1 MSKAR
6 GLADLGNVYDDGAL
20 SNRSLIVNGAM
31 TVAQRGTIATGVNAS
46 AYNTVDRF
54 QYAEGSGGGSGALT
68 VSQSTEAPAGFSNS
82 FKFEV
87 TTTDTLSGSENILIR
102 HRLEGQDVQRLKF
115 GSSAAESVTISFWVK
130 SSLTG
135 TFGLELMAG
144 PSANRTALQAYTVS
158 AANTWQYVSLTF
170 AGSTD
175 YSIPND
181 NARGFDVNWILDS
194 GPDDILDPYAFKA
207 DSSFRAP
214 TGQVNFMATSSA
226 TFQITGVQL
235 EVGKVATPFEHRSYG
250 EELALCQ
257 RYCVVY
263 KATADSGDEITSYG
277 NRGNFGIGFAHNTGN
292 PVTWTT
298 MPVPMRSLPAVTV
311 SSANDFGFD
320 RGWTSI
326 ATYSALAL
334 QGLRSTNQEVAL
346 IGTTSGLSNGQGG
359 VLSADPDEANAKL
372 IFDAEL

>member
-20 SNRSLIVNGAM
+20 SNRNLIINGAM
-31 TVAQRGTIATGVNAS
+31 QVAQRGTSATGVNAS

-54 QYAEGSGGGSGALT
+54 QYAEGSNGGSGALT

-87 TTTDTLSGSENILIR
+87 TTTDTLSGGENILIR

-135 TFGLELMAG
+135 TFGLQLMAG
-144 PSANRTALQAYTVS
+144 PSADRTALQAYTVS

-181 NARGFDVNWILDS
+181 NARGFDVNWMLDS
-194 GPDDILDPYAFKA
+194 GPDDIRDPYAFIA
-207 DSSFRAP
+207 EAGFRAP
-214 TGQVNFMATSSA
+214 TGQVNFMATSGA

-235 EVGKVATPFEHRSYG
+235 EVGDTATPFEHRSYG
-250 EELALCQ
+250 QELALCQ
-257 RYCVVY
+257 RYYYREESASGAMFGYVGF
-263 KATADSGDEITSYG
+263 ADSSTNAYLQHPHVVTMRASPTLSTTGVATDYAIRVGGNTLQCNNVPTLSSSTTLVAHVLWRTSSG
-277 NRGNFGIGFAHNTGN
+277 LTSGQAVLGKHTG
-292 PVTWTT
+292 
-298 MPVPMRSLPAVTV
+298 
-311 SSANDFGFD
+311 ANDFL
-320 RGWTSI
+320 GW
-326 ATYSALAL
+326 
-334 QGLRSTNQEVAL
+334 
-346 IGTTSGLSNGQGG
+346 
-359 VLSADPDEANAKL
+359 
-372 IFDAEL
+372 DAEI

>member
-1 MSKAR
+1 MSSKAR
-6 GLADLGNVYDDGAL
+6 GLADLGNAFDDGAL
-20 SNRSLIVNGAM
+20 SNRNLIINGAM
-31 TVAQRGTIATGVNAS
+31 QVAQRGTSATGVNAS

-54 QYAEGSGGGSGALT
+54 QYAEGTGGGGGALT

-102 HRLEGQDVQRLKF
+102 QRLEGQDVQRLKF

-181 NARGFDVNWILDS
+181 NARGFDVIWMLDS
-194 GPDDILDPYAFKA
+194 GPDDIRDPYAFKA
-207 DSSFRAP
+207 DASFRAP
-214 TGQVNFMATSSA
+214 TGQVNFMATSGA

-235 EVGKVATPFEHRSYG
+235 EVGDTATPFENRSYSDQ
-250 EELALCQ
+250 LQTCK
-257 RYCVVY
+257 RYY
-263 KATADSGDEITSYG
+263 QQKSDSGNALASGIWYTASQVLAYG
-277 NRGNFGIGFAHNTGN
+277 KFD
-292 PVTWTT
+292 TT
-298 MPVPMRSLPAVTV
+298 MRAAPTITV
-311 SSANDFGFD
+311 SSSDFAQCYTQGTA
-320 RGWTSI
+320 R
-326 ATYSALAL
+326 ATLDSSPCDNTGVNETRYNLTV
-334 QGLRSTNQEVAL
+334 G
-346 IGTTSGLSNGQGG
+346 TSGTQGDG
-359 VLSADPDEANAKL
+359 THVQLNSSEA
-372 IFDAEL
+372 IYFDAEL